1 MLSLKNERMA
11 WNTKGI
17 RWLQIRDLK
26 RVIGDNK
33 IIFRLW
39 NGSGSKN
46 RRSVENDY
54 EMGSKIILK

>member
-1 MLSLKNERMA
+1 MA

>member
-46 RRSVENDY
+46 RRSVGNDY